1 MTFLEE
7 LGSVF
12 LSEIIHI
19 LVRLGILFGLLEQV
33 DIAYTTRQ
41 KCVYILHTGP
51 RPRTVAQEHL
61 LYFSENRCSCRKTC
75 QKGQQSKVMFIDLQT
90 ANTIGL
96 FFVFFTIYPKFKCNL
111 MLGGK

>member
-19 LVRLGILFGLLEQV
+19 IVRLGILFGLLEQV

-51 RPRTVAQEHL
+51 RPRTVCFSFAQEHL
-61 LYFSENRCSCRKTC
+61 LFFSENRCSCRKTC

-96 FFVFFTIYPKFKCNL
+96 FFLGVFLPFTQSLNVT
-111 MLGGK
+111 